1 MLEWAASLL
10 GTVLLLLFLS
20 YKKWCSHTLWEAL
33 PVDGSNDVKLIC
45 KPSAL
50 ANYLLK
56 QCKTFSSFS
65 NIHWIWRIFP
75 TLQTLVGTLGPVDTG
90 VHFVREYLQMS
101 DEGLVALDWA
111 VRPGQLQ
118 KRRRASSNSSVP
130 LLLVIPNSF
139 GKITRNTSK
148 GMKNACLGC
157 YANKLR
163 HLGATG
169 MSTRMRTGT
178 PATPQVW
185 GGMCH
190 LALAHGYQAVIFNRR
205 CQNGC
210 PLSTVKLQPYGDPND
225 LREAIRYIRHCQPSS
240 RLFAAGEGTGAG
252 LLLSYLGECGSSSFI
267 TAAGC
272 ISPLFRLQDWF
283 EVGCPW
289 IWQSAVLM
297 YQKTQLSRYAT
308 ALGQILN
315 FEKVMG
321 SRTLKELEEA
331 LFCQTKVSSHLTW
344 DAYWERNDPLRDV
357 DEVAIPVLCICSK
370 DDPVRGDPANTLP
383 FELFETNPH
392 FFLLL
397 TCHGGHCG
405 FIKEDMSS
413 TTWSHSALLDFFK
426 STVDFFLMEE
436 RMKGLSRRKRKV
448 SISMKRTVQDQTSC
462 RNEQSCPH
470 NIHEIYNWQRSYTR

>member
-10 GTVLLLLFLS
+10 GTLLLLLFLS
-20 YKKWCSHTLWEAL
+20 YKKWCSHTLWAAL
-33 PVDGSNDVKLIC
+33 AVDESSEHSDVKLIC

-65 NIHWIWRIFP
+65 DVHWLWRTFP

-90 VHFVREYLQMS
+90 VHFIREYLQLS

-118 KRRRASSNSSVP
+118 KRRRASSNSSMP
-130 LLLVIPNSF
+130 LLLIIPNSF

-148 GMKNACLGC
+148 
-157 YANKLR
+157 
-163 HLGATG
+163 
-169 MSTRMRTGT
+169 
-178 PATPQVW
+178 
-185 GGMCH
+185 MCH

-210 PLSTVKLQPYGDPND
+210 PLSTVKLQPHGDPND

-272 ISPLFRLQDWF
+272 ISPLFRMQDWF

-289 IWQSAVLM
+289 IWQSALLL
-297 YQKTQLSRYAT
+297 YQKIQLSKYAT

-331 LFCQTKVSSHLTW
+331 LFCQTKASSHLTW
-344 DAYWERNDPLRDV
+344 DAYWERNDPLRDI

-370 DDPVRGDPANTLP
+370 DDSIRGDPTNTLP

-405 FIKEDMSS
+405 FIKEDMTS

-448 SISMKRTVQDQTSC
+448 SISMKRTVQDRMSC